1 MADDGLAER
10 GLHRRKRRVSKHANR
25 KRRKLIQNI
34 RWVVGG
40 FLIGL
45 PLVVL
50 LVYVASALA
59 AHF

>member
-1 MADDGLAER
+1 MADDGLAEG
-10 GLHRRKRRVSKHANR
+10 GLHRRKRRVHKHGDR
-25 KRRKLIQNI
+25 KRRKLMQNL
-34 RWVVGG
+34 RWVAGG

-50 LVYVASALA
+50 MIYIASALA